1 MALVN
6 HNNQNTERVTVGA
19 VQDLSKLTHK
29 IYTPEEIKE
38 FSMEAAINNH
48 PLAKKPVLLRSKLA
62 YAQLFKVLKPTKK
75 YLLPGGL
82 YTFNYRDPKL
92 KESLDYFDG
101 SPMCIMVG
109 ITRTNDGVI
118 REIGFNLHYYPPYA
132 RAKIFI
138 QVYNTFKQYFW
149 KNFNQVNGKPN
160 MMISYDALMRLCKR
174 NAKIGFGIRMYI
186 PVLRGVT
193 YEIPTR
199 LFSTA
204 FYTEG
209 RFSGATLMQI
219 QSFWRRYRI

>member
-1 MALVN
+1 MAIIN
-6 HNNQNTERVTVGA
+6 HNNQNTEKVTFGA
-19 VQDLSKLTHK
+19 VQNLRELTHK
-29 IYTPEEIKE
+29 IYTPEEMKQ
-38 FSMEAAINNH
+38 FSMELAINTH
-48 PLAKKPVLLRSKLA
+48 PLAKKPTLIRSKLA
-62 YAQLFKVLKPTKK
+62 YAEIMRNLKPTKK
-75 YLLPGGL
+75 YALPGEL
-82 YTFNYRDPKL
+82 VCFNYVDPKL
-92 KESLDYFDG
+92 KEELDYYDRTPCVLFCGICRTKDG
-101 SPMCIMVG
+101 
-109 ITRTNDGVI
+109 NI

-149 KNFNQVNGKPN
+149 KNFNTVTGKPN

-174 NAKIGFGIRMYI
+174 NAKIGFGIKMYI

-193 YEIPTR
+193 YAIPTR

>member
-1 MALVN
+1 MSLRSSIGQVPS
-6 HNNQNTERVTVGA
+6 
-19 VQDLSKLTHK
+19 LSELTKK
-29 IYTPEEIKE
+29 IYTKEEINNYRLDE
-38 FSMEAAINNH
+38 SINDN
-48 PLAKKPVLLRSKLA
+48 PLAKRPMNIRSKLA
-62 YAQLFKVLKPTKK
+62 YAEIMRNLKPTKK
-75 YLLPGGL
+75 YALPGEVVC
-82 YTFNYRDPKL
+82 FNYQDPKL
-92 KESLDYFDG
+92 KEDLDYFDRT
-101 SPMCIMVG
+101 PLVLFCG
-109 ITRTNDGVI
+109 ITRTKDGNI

-149 KNFNQVNGKPN
+149 KNFNTVTGKPN

-174 NAKIGFGIRMYI
+174 NAKIGFGIKMYI

-193 YEIPTR
+193 YTIPTR

-219 QSFWRRYRI
+219 QSFWRKYRI